1 MGIFL
6 GRDAFGGD
14 AGNEPVASGAPL
26 AGQARFNG
34 AVLFLNWSRRDVE
47 AVLPADVT
55 LAANSLVPAMHPVVF
70 IVGEQTE
77 GALIFGGFT
86 IPTGIR
92 YEEVAIAVPFV
103 RCGRDPA
110 LHIYIPRIYSSYF
123 PAVWNGNVHYGF
135 AKRLARI
142 GSDGAAVVVT
152 EDGAP
157 LLRAELTPAGD
168 WLSGAHCSLA
178 HFEAMCAVFALPVLG
193 RRGDGRYVRSRFE
206 WGFEDA
212 AVRRIGGHVSIEA
225 SLGQGLTPR
234 RCPVDP
240 EGGFEVRG
248 MLWRLTWPVSGRT

>member
-14 AGNEPVASGAPL
+14 DRPETAADTAPL

-34 AVLFLNWSRRDVE
+34 AVLFFNWSRRDVE
-47 AVLPADVT
+47 AVLPAEVT
-55 LAANSLVPAMHPVVF
+55 LAANSLAPALHPVVF

-92 YEEVAIAVPFV
+92 YHEVAIAVPFV
-103 RCGRDPA
+103 RHGRDPG

-142 GSDGAAVVVT
+142 RREAASFVVAG
-152 EDGAP
+152 DGAP
-157 LLRAELTPAGD
+157 LLRAEFEPAGD
-168 WLSGAHCSLA
+168 WLPGAHCPLE
-178 HFEAMCAVFALPVLG
+178 HFEAMRAVFALPVIG
-193 RRGDGRYVRSRFE
+193 RRGDGRYVGSRFD
-206 WGFEDA
+206 WRFEDA
-212 AVRRIGGHVSIEA
+212 LVRRIGAQVWIEA

-234 RCPVDP
+234 RCPVEP
-240 EGGFEVRG
+240 ESGFELRG
-248 MLWRLTWPVSGRT
+248 MLWRLSWPVPGT